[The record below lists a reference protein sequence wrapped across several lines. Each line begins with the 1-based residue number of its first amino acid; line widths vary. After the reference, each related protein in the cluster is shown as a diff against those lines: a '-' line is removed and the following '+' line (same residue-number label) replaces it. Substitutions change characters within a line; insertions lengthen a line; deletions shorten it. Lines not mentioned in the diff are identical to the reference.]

1 MKIAILDDHQ
11 IVIDGLKLLL
21 SSQKNIEIVAEST
34 NGLNMLE
41 ILELV
46 PVDILLTDIMM
57 PVIDGYEIAMRVKM
71 SFPNIKVVALTMN
84 GEGMLVDKM
93 IEEAALAGYI
103 LKTAD
108 KKELLDALEMIYKGI
123 SYFSDEVLRELD
135 AYQKLKVQNDSM
147 NLTNREKD
155 IIQCIVKGAS
165 NKDIADE
172 LFISVRTVE
181 THRKN
186 IFRKTGVHNAMQL
199 VEFAK
204 NRKIL

>member
-1 MKIAILDDHQ
+1 MRIAILDDHQ

-41 ILELV
+41 KLELI
-46 PVDILLTDIMM
+46 PIDILLTDIMM
-57 PVIDGYEIAMRVKM
+57 PTIDGYEIAMRVKK

-93 IEEAALAGYI
+93 IEEASIAGYI

-108 KKELLDALEMIYKGI
+108 KKELIDALEMIYKGI
-123 SYFSDEVLRELD
+123 PYFSDEVLKEYE
-135 AYQKLKVQNDSM
+135 AFQKLKVQNDSM

-155 IIQCIVKGAS
+155 IIQCIAKGAS
-165 NKDIADE
+165 NKEIADE
-172 LFISVRTVE
+172 LFISERTVE

-204 NRKIL
+204 NRKII